1 MTVSQINLNAHFY
14 RSIIFL
20 LVMMDA
26 ELLAKLVDEVSHYTS
41 QCVQGS
47 Q

>member
-1 MTVSQINLNAHFY
+1 MNLNTHFC

-20 LVMMDA
+20 LVMVDT
-26 ELLAKLVDEVSHYTS
+26 ELLAKVIDEVSHYTS